1 MRPPSPPRPAHP
13 ADTAAPEPGSGRHR
27 AGPAHPHR
35 PRQCTIEVAPCRLDL
50 GRFAELTRLARAAG
64 DCGDPAGEAD
74 LLTEA
79 LALWHGQPFADIESE
94 SLHREVTPR
103 LRESWITAGE
113 RYHDVCLSLGRHD
126 QIVGELRALTHKYPF
141 HERRWIQLMTALHR
155 CGRRGEALQA
165 YAAMRRSLRD
175 EPGVEPGEE
184 ARQLHLAMLRSG
196 ENIIPERDAAPANGR
211 EALRE
216 RDQQRASWPYRR
228 QAPRSPPVPL
238 PASPVLPGRPAG
250 PGRSAP
256 RTRRPPPRSAA
267 GPPPRGVAAEPAGA
281 GRPRP
286 HSRPRLPQMPTP
298 RRLPGCTGPC
308 CGKAAPRRRPRGAGR
323 PRPGC

>member
-79 LALWHGQPFADIESE
+79 LVLWHGQPFADIESE

-165 YAAMRRSLRD
+165 YAAMRRSFRD

-196 ENIIPERDAAPANGR
+196 ENIIPERDAAPASGR

-216 RDQQRASWPYRR
+216 RDQQRAS
-228 QAPRSPPVPL
+228 
-238 PASPVLPGRPAG
+238 
-250 PGRSAP
+250 
-256 RTRRPPPRSAA
+256 
-267 GPPPRGVAAEPAGA
+267 
-281 GRPRP
+281 
-286 HSRPRLPQMPTP
+286 
-298 RRLPGCTGPC
+298 
-308 CGKAAPRRRPRGAGR
+308 
-323 PRPGC
+323 